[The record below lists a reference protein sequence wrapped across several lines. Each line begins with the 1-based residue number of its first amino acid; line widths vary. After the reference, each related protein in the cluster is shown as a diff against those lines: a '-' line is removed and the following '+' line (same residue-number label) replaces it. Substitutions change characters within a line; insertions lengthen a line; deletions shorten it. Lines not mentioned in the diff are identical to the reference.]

1 MPALMI
7 CQLKQTTENLNKIIM
22 KKEIT
27 ETSAKPSVEPIIIA
41 DECGDSMWEAVLEQP
56 CIETDLLH

>member
-22 KKEIT
+22 KKELT
-27 ETSAKPSVEPIIIA
+27 ETSTIPSAESIIIA
-41 DECGDSMWEAVLEQP
+41 DECGDSMWEAVLEQL